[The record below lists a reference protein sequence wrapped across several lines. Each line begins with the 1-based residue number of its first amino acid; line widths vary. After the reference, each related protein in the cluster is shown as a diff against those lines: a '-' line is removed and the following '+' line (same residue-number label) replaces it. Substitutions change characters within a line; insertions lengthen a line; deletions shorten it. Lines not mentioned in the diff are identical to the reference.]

1 MVLRTRVLPRA
12 LVMFLPR
19 YINTSCSTDITHA
32 NERTHAVAGRRLGT
46 TRWRG
51 VVTIEIRLDE
61 RAKALQ
67 PPVRHTHAGLAKDVR
82 PLHHIRRRS
91 TERLHEERS
100 DRGRPPRFSA
110 TLRRIGDPQRLPY
123 RATPPSTS
131 HSMAGTSESRR
142 QARRRKLD
150 CTRIYRVSAVDSM
163 RELKECIMYV
173 VACGLYKV
181 LQISHQIR
189 TNLPGC
195 HPRPKHSGSFL
206 Q

>member
-1 MVLRTRVLPRA
+1 MALRTRVLPRA

-19 YINTSCSTDITHA
+19 YINTSCSTEITHA

-91 TERLHEERS
+91 RDLTKSGVTGGGLRASL
-100 DRGRPPRFSA
+100 PPIAGSVIHSA
-110 TLRRIGDPQRLPY
+110 CHIGQLRHQLLARWQ
-123 RATPPSTS
+123 A
-131 HSMAGTSESRR
+131 
-142 QARRRKLD
+142 QARADARHAD
-150 CTRIYRVSAVDSM
+150 ASWIAQEST
-163 RELKECIMYV
+163 E
-173 VACGLYKV
+173 
-181 LQISHQIR
+181 
-189 TNLPGC
+189 
-195 HPRPKHSGSFL
+195 
-206 Q
+206 